1 MPESTT
7 IPPLLYNNLTSPIK
21 RRYYTPYE
29 VSEHNC
35 IDDCWVSFL
44 NKVYNLTPLI
54 KQNKSSHLI
63 EPIVANAG
71 RDISHW
77 FDPATEDIK
86 TWIDPLTNERCYYTP
101 MKRFLHIP
109 PPPYEAKGTQKEP
122 QPNIPWW
129 KDKKYQVG
137 LLSKKTRFIRI
148 INTLTHDDHQIE
160 VCSEETLSEIL
171 ERYLKFNGHAAS
183 YTWKRLGQALDMS
196 KTLAENGIEDE
207 DQEFEELGIRDDYYI
222 PAIHLMYNDDL
233 TIG

>member
-1 MPESTT
+1 M
-7 IPPLLYNNLTSPIK
+7 YK
-21 RRYYTPYE
+21 A
-29 VSEHNC
+29 
-35 IDDCWVSFL
+35 
-44 NKVYNLTPLI
+44 
-54 KQNKSSHLI
+54 SHLI

-196 KTLAENGIEDE
+196 KL
-207 DQEFEELGIRDDYYI
+207 FYI
-222 PAIHLMYNDDL
+222 VGGN
-233 TIG
+233 